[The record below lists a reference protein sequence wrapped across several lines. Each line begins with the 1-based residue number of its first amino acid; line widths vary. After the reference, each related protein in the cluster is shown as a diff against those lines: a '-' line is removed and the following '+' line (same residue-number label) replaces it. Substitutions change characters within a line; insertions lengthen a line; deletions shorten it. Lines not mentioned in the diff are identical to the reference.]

1 MNAIILAAGYGT
13 RLKPITDKT
22 PKCLVKIQD
31 KVLLNLW
38 LEKLSL
44 IGVNKILINTHY
56 LADQVESFVKN
67 SKFSK
72 EIKIVRE
79 KRLLGTAGTL
89 NQNIDFFGNEDGM
102 LLHADNY
109 CVEDLSSLMNAHKSR
124 PKECLMTMLTFKSS
138 NPSYCGIVSLNDE
151 GIVIDFNEKKKG
163 DFGNIANGAIY
174 ILSKDLIK
182 IIKKD
187 YSYTKDFSTEIIK
200 NFLGKIYTYN
210 TTKFFTDIGTLE
222 EYEIAQRN

>member
-1 MNAIILAAGYGT
+1 M
-13 RLKPITDKT
+13 K
-22 PKCLVKIQD
+22 
-31 KVLLNLW
+31 
-38 LEKLSL
+38 
-44 IGVNKILINTHY
+44 
-56 LADQVESFVKN
+56 
-67 SKFSK
+67 
-72 EIKIVRE
+72 
-79 KRLLGTAGTL
+79 
-89 NQNIDFFGNEDGM
+89 
-102 LLHADNY
+102 
-109 CVEDLSSLMNAHKSR
+109 
-124 PKECLMTMLTFKSS
+124 
-138 NPSYCGIVSLNDE
+138 
-151 GIVIDFNEKKKG
+151 KKKG

>member
-44 IGVNKILINTHY
+44 IGVNEILINTHY

-151 GIVIDFNEKKKG
+151 GIVIDFNEKKRRFWKHC
-163 DFGNIANGAIY
+163 
-174 ILSKDLIK
+174 
-182 IIKKD
+182 
-187 YSYTKDFSTEIIK
+187 
-200 NFLGKIYTYN
+200 
-210 TTKFFTDIGTLE
+210 
-222 EYEIAQRN
+222 

>member
-1 MNAIILAAGYGT
+1 MPTINDRIGSQNVIRVLSNASAPPT
-13 RLKPITDKT
+13 RIVNLTD
-22 PKCLVKIQD
+22 
-31 KVLLNLW
+31 
-38 LEKLSL
+38 
-44 IGVNKILINTHY
+44 VN
-56 LADQVESFVKN
+56 
-67 SKFSK
+67 
-72 EIKIVRE
+72 
-79 KRLLGTAGTL
+79 TARK
-89 NQNIDFFGNEDGM
+89 NEDGM